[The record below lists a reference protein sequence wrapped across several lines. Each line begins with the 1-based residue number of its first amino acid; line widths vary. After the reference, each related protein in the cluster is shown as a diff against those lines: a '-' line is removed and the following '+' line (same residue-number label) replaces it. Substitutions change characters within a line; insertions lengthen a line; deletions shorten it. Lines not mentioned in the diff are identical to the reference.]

1 MFVITPDDY
10 KQYEDMVLPE
20 ALLLEACIHEDLEH
34 LDGVINDAD
43 RDVLQTWLTGVEDRI
58 GHLTSLLVF

>member
-1 MFVITPDDY
+1 MYVITSEDH
-10 KQYEDMVLPE
+10 KQYEDMMLPE
-20 ALLLEACIHEDLEH
+20 ALRLEARIHED